1 MSNSRTERGKGL
13 QGSTPCAF
21 IDGCHGRRGSHF
33 SEVWVLAGCPCMVRY
48 TNGDLKGAVV
58 YEPIMKVEG
67 HMSKMSRE
75 LGERSW
81 GAANQGKGQGA
92 REPA

>member
-1 MSNSRTERGKGL
+1 MAAMEGEEATFQR
-13 QGSTPCAF
+13 C
-21 IDGCHGRRGSHF
+21 GCWQVVHARSGN
-33 SEVWVLAGCPCMVRY
+33 

-81 GAANQGKGQGA
+81 GAANQEKGQGA